1 MTQTEI
7 NIPSV
12 PQNTVS
18 RPRVP
23 QTANTLPDI
32 YVGARRLLHNSPW
45 MSSMGLG
52 FIVSA
57 FIIMP
62 ALSIWFLYLRE
73 EQNPW
78 YEVLSKFPAY
88 METFRWSVLG
98 SLFAFAYFMS
108 LSIFSLAPI
117 ATKYF
122 KAKFLKRSGQLVGT
136 IRYNLSIFVAA
147 VITLAFYL
155 NSDFDKPVDET
166 IAKATAIIRGPVG
179 DNLTN
184 SLNNYKGAI
193 VDVIMYRSEYFKY
206 IPFVVVLLSAAL
218 LVEKLLILY
227 ISHTFHK
234 SFYTKRIK
242 RNNLV
247 LSCFETLSIHYK
259 PQGCKSIKPG
269 AVLKSELISSYTEA
283 IFEGLLKNGKEALL
297 IEDFMDEIDH
307 PSAAEFF
314 KFLDFNQSG
323 DISLIEFKEA
333 MHEAYEEKRMLLKS
347 IKANEK
353 VIDHI
358 DNFFI
363 TCILIFKIMC
373 LLPKMKISLLAF
385 LGYIGGSALLLRS
398 TLNHFLQQLFGAV
411 MHFLVAHPYD
421 VGDKIRMNHKNYR
434 IKDMGFWKTT
444 LSSSDGKVSYV
455 PNHTLFGV
463 HFGNYRRSD
472 RMETNILM
480 VMSINT
486 SNDDLK
492 LYTAA
497 INEFIKENGR
507 YFDEHIVIK
516 EVEVANSDALCIV
529 FGIMH
534 KFNFNND
541 DNFHFRCELIF
552 KNMTR
557 VAKEQNLK
565 YYSLRFQDE

>member
-7 NIPSV
+7 NIPSSPKQPV
-12 PQNTVS
+12 
-18 RPRVP
+18 RPKVP

-45 MSSMGLG
+45 MSSMGIG

-62 ALSIWFLYLRE
+62 ALAIWFIYLRE
-73 EQNPW
+73 NEDFW
-78 YEVLSKFPAY
+78 YVVLSKTPAY
-88 METFRWSVLG
+88 MESFRWSVIG

-122 KAKFLKRSGQLVGT
+122 KVKFMKRSGQLVGT
-136 IRYNLSIFVAA
+136 IRYNLAIFVAA

-155 NSDFDKPVDET
+155 NSDFDKPVNES
-166 IAKATAIIRGPVG
+166 IANAAALIRGPAN
-179 DNLTN
+179 DILSN
-184 SLNNYKGAI
+184 SMKNYKSAI
-193 VDVIMYRSEYFKY
+193 VAVIMSRSDYFKQ
-206 IPFVVVLLSAAL
+206 IPFVLVLLSTAL

-227 ISHTFHK
+227 ISHKFHK

-247 LSCFETLSIHYK
+247 LSCFETLSIRYK
-259 PQGCKSIKPG
+259 PNGCKSIKPG
-269 AVLKSELISSYTEA
+269 AVLKSELINSYTES
-283 IFEGLLKNGKEALL
+283 IFNGLLKKDKESL
-297 IEDFMDEIDH
+297 IIDDFMSEIDH
-307 PSAAEFF
+307 PVAAEFF
-314 KFLDFNQSG
+314 SFLDFNQSC
-323 DISLIEFKEA
+323 DISLTEFKEA

-358 DNFFI
+358 DTFFV
-363 TCILIFKIMC
+363 TCIILFKITC
-373 LLPKMKISLLAF
+373 LLPKMKISLLTF
-385 LGYIGGSALLLRS
+385 LGYIGGSALFLKS

-421 VGDKIRMNHKNYR
+421 VGDKIRMDHKNYR
-434 IKDMGFWKTT
+434 IKDMSFWKTT
-444 LSSSDGKVSYV
+444 LISPDGKVSYV

-472 RMETNILM
+472 RMETNIQM

-486 SNDDLK
+486 SKDDIK
-492 LYTAA
+492 MYTAA
-497 INEFIKENGR
+497 INEFIKDNGR

-516 EVEVANSDALCIV
+516 EIDVPNSEAMSIV

-557 VAKEQNLK
+557 IAKEQNLK
-565 YYSLRFQDE
+565 FYTLRFQDE

>member
-7 NIPSV
+7 NIPSN
-12 PQNTVS
+12 PQKPVI
-18 RPRVP
+18 PRVP

-45 MSSMGLG
+45 MSSMGFG
-52 FIVSA
+52 FIISA

-62 ALSIWFLYLRE
+62 ALSIWFIYLRE
-73 EQNPW
+73 EKDFW
-78 YEVLSKFPAY
+78 YVVLSRQPAY
-88 METFRWSVLG
+88 MESFRWSVIG
-98 SLFAFAYFMS
+98 SLFSFAYFMS
-108 LSIFSLAPI
+108 LTIFSLAPI

-122 KAKFLKRSGQLVGT
+122 KTKFLKRSGQLVGT
-136 IRYNLSIFVAA
+136 IRYNLAIFVAA
-147 VITLAFYL
+147 VFTLAFYL
-155 NSDFDKPVDET
+155 NSDFDKPVDKAIAEAAGIIVET
-166 IAKATAIIRGPVG
+166 PG
-179 DNLTN
+179 DNLTK
-184 SLNNYKGAI
+184 SLYNYKSAI
-193 VDVIMYRSEYFKY
+193 VNAIMARSHYFQY
-206 IPFVVVLLSAAL
+206 IPFVVVLLSTAL

-247 LSCFETLSIHYK
+247 LSSFETFSIRYK
-259 PQGCKSIKPG
+259 PEGCRPIKPG
-269 AVLKSELISSYTEA
+269 AVLKSELINAYTEA
-283 IFEGLLKNGKEALL
+283 VFEGLLKEGRETLI
-297 IEDFMDEIDH
+297 IEDFLDEIDH
-307 PSAAEFF
+307 PVATEFF

-323 DISLIEFKEA
+323 DISLSEFKEA

-363 TCILIFKIMC
+363 TCIVLFKITC

-421 VGDKIRMNHKNYR
+421 VGDKIRMDHKNYR

-444 LSSSDGKVSYV
+444 LITSDGKVSYV

-463 HFGNYRRSD
+463 HFGNFRRSD
-472 RMETNILM
+472 RMETNIAM
-480 VMSINT
+480 VVSLDT
-486 SNDDLK
+486 SKDDIK
-492 LYTAA
+492 MYMAA
-497 INEFIKENGR
+497 INEFIKDNGR
-507 YFDEHIVIK
+507 YFDEDVVIK
-516 EVEVANSDALCIV
+516 EIEVANSEALYIV

-552 KNMTR
+552 QNMTR
-557 VAKEQNLK
+557 IAKEQNLK
-565 YYSLRFQDE
+565 YYCLRFQEE